1 MFQHPLSY
9 PSLDSADSDEV
20 GLSNLVRV
28 TLLAAAICGVC
39 TTPFLRFLTILLQVY
54 LAISRLLQRLHRRRA
69 RSRYSNVA
77 RLLEP
82 D

>member
-1 MFQHPLSY
+1 MFEHPLSY
-9 PSLDSADSDEV
+9 PSLDSADFDEV
-20 GLSNLVRV
+20 GLLNFIRV

-39 TTPFLRFLTILLQVY
+39 TTPFVRFLTILLQVY

-82 D
+82 Y